1 MYRTVISL
9 CLRSLQICWAPE
21 LVLCGFAQT
30 SVVPSVALLLSVL
43 GLKLDGRVRIPTAR
57 SGHDEEGTRLQFM
70 MYPLTFIWAYIISE
84 HKINFSGEV
93 GQIKQLVPV
102 FFSRSLRTAATPQK
116 WALLHAMCL
125 HTNLQYFT
133 SNKNK
138 RPNLVIAL
146 IWCHLGFYITFMMC
160 SGGINGCF
168 NCIYTHIRAQTATP
182 LLALQHLIPFSVCL
196 SSLLYPYMPC
206 PLL

>member
-1 MYRTVISL
+1 M
-9 CLRSLQICWAPE
+9 CWAPE

-30 SVVPSVALLLSVL
+30 SVVPSVALLLPVL

-102 FFSRSLRTAATPQK
+102 FFSRSLWTAATPQK
-116 WALLHAMCL
+116 
-125 HTNLQYFT
+125 
-133 SNKNK
+133 
-138 RPNLVIAL
+138 
-146 IWCHLGFYITFMMC
+146 
-160 SGGINGCF
+160 
-168 NCIYTHIRAQTATP
+168 
-182 LLALQHLIPFSVCL
+182 
-196 SSLLYPYMPC
+196 
-206 PLL
+206 